1 MCSILP
7 LNSFNCYADGS
18 GTEAIEGMEAEGLI
32 FSHSLSISSGWKT
45 VYITASTQGTG
56 IMGEIGFTN
65 IVVQYSTDHVN
76 WSQEKT
82 VANQLAED
90 TDLHELTGFSVP
102 VNGGY
107 YYRVTLKHYAKED
120 TWWFP
125 DTQTINGTSNYVWV
139 SG

>member
-1 MCSILP
+1 MCSAFP
-7 LNSFNCYADGS
+7 LNPFNSFADGP
-18 GTEAIEGMEAEGLI
+18 GTESVEEIEAEGLI
-32 FSHSLSISSGWKT
+32 FSYSLSISSGWKT
-45 VYITASTQGTG
+45 VYITASTEGSE

-65 IVVQYSTDHVN
+65 IIVQYSTDHVN

-82 VANQLAED
+82 VSNQVI
-90 TDLHELTGFSVP
+90 TDAQRHDLIDFGVP